1 MSEKKK
7 EYIVNGFVF
16 HKTELAEKARRE
28 VEGIKFVKSKTDMEN
43 PGMVLRVYNRL
54 VEQRMFETPVGIGYM
69 RELQDYLLAV
79 PAIPR
84 EEVLPIPV
92 EEIIQADFASAGKK
106 NRGVGLAASVVV
118 NVILAVA
125 MAVMV
130 VLSLSSNLP
139 TVINYE
145 NQLLDKYSGW
155 EQELSE
161 REKAVK
167 IRERELGLEQG
178 AESGMDA
185 GL

>member
-1 MSEKKK
+1 M
-7 EYIVNGFVF
+7 
-16 HKTELAEKARRE
+16 H
-28 VEGIKFVKSKTDMEN
+28 
-43 PGMVLRVYNRL
+43 
-54 VEQRMFETPVGIGYM
+54 
-69 RELQDYLLAV
+69 
-79 PAIPR
+79 
-84 EEVLPIPV
+84 
-92 EEIIQADFASAGKK
+92 
-106 NRGVGLAASVVV
+106 
-118 NVILAVA
+118 VILAVA

-167 IRERELGLEQG
+167 VRERELGLEQG